1 MISLPV
7 IDAPHSGLNYKMW
20 RSQPH
25 LEQDPDLV
33 EIASE
38 ELIPGASDAPSG
50 SNRRHFMQLLGA
62 SMAMAGL
69 AACRRPV
76 EYIMPFSD
84 RPEELIPGV
93 PLRYATAMNF
103 RGVAHPLLAKSYDGR
118 PVKVEGNP
126 EHPNAS
132 GSSGVF
138 EQASLLQLYD
148 PDRSKTILRIG
159 SPASWEDFL
168 SLCQQIQT
176 GNRRVA
182 VLAAPDSSPT
192 RTRLQAQLET
202 QFPDATWVN
211 YRSEGDDAEALGLQL
226 VYGQALRPVYDFENA
241 DVIVSLDADFLG
253 SHARNGDW
261 NAYSFAQ
268 GRKLNGAKDQMNRLY
283 VAESTY
289 SSTGTLADHRRRM
302 RSDAISRFAS
312 QLASALGIY
321 SGETPDDF
329 ASSVAADLQS
339 SGGQCIV
346 LAGETQP
353 PEIHALCALMNDA
366 LGAVGTTVTLLDTE
380 SSAQISQS
388 QALPDLVEEM
398 EAGQVDLLLMLG
410 VNPVYDAPAALNFQE
425 AMGRVTDTIHIGL
438 HVDETAQASTWH
450 LPLAHYLEAWGDGR
464 SWNGTLTAVQPLIAP
479 LYEDAKSEIELLS
492 ALITGQTA
500 RGYDLVRE
508 TWTPAL
514 EGQDFESA
522 WRRVLHDGYLQDT
535 GYSSVI
541 PEVPPETLID
551 QMVSASILNA
561 TALMTSEDS
570 SDGQLPSSN
579 NNLELV
585 VRLDP
590 TILDGSF
597 ANNAWCQE
605 LPDPVTKIVWDNVAV
620 LSPKTAKDYG
630 LVCEYSKGRYY
641 ADVVSFT
648 ANGQTIELPIWILP
662 GHADDTISITMG
674 YGRTISTTRPERN
687 TPFWDKDDETDIY
700 ARGTLATGVGTN
712 VSTLR
717 DIHSHPVIPG
727 VELQATGR
735 KWTIVTTQD
744 HGILDT
750 DARPII
756 RMATLDEYQEDPAF
770 AIQDEAPTPSSDVK
784 TDFQDYPELWKNNHP
799 SKSPAFRDSDYWQ
812 NQWGMVIDLNTC
824 TGCNACV
831 VACQAENNIQVVGK
845 EEVGNGRELH
855 WLRIDRYFVTEGE
868 TDLDADPQIVMQPMP
883 CQHCENA
890 PCESVCPVAATV
902 HSPDGT
908 NQMIYNRCIGT
919 RYCANNCP
927 YKVRRYN
934 FYNWSKTIPETVQ
947 MAQNPNVSIRFRG
960 VMEKCSFCIQRIRE
974 TQKRAGLEKR
984 SLHRDEV
991 ATACQQA
998 CSAESIIFGD
1008 LNDDQSLVS
1017 QAMRNPRGY
1026 KLLAELNVKPRV
1038 SYLARVRN
1046 PNQDLEPAG

>member
-1 MISLPV
+1 MISLPI
-7 IDAPHSGLNYKMW
+7 IDGISSGSDRKLW
-20 RSQPH
+20 RSRPH
-25 LEQDPDLV
+25 LEQNPDLM
-33 EIASE
+33 EMASE

-50 SNRRHFMQLLGA
+50 SGRRHFMQLLGA

-93 PLRYATAMNF
+93 PLHYATAMNF
-103 RGVAHPLLAKSYDGR
+103 RGVARPLLVKSHDGR
-118 PVKVEGNP
+118 PIKIEGNP

-148 PDRSKTILRIG
+148 PDRSKNILRTG
-159 SPASWEDFL
+159 SRANWNDFL
-168 SLCQQIQT
+168 SLCQRVQT
-176 GNRRVA
+176 GNRRIA
-182 VLAAPDSSPT
+182 VLATPDSSPT
-192 RTRLQAQLET
+192 RDRLRTQLESL
-202 QFPDATWVN
+202 FPDVRWVE
-211 YRSEGDDAEALGLQL
+211 YRSEGDDTETLGLQMA
-226 VYGQALRPVYDFENA
+226 YGLPLRPIYDFQNA

-253 SHARNGDW
+253 THAKNGGW
-261 NAYSFAQ
+261 NTYSFAQ
-268 GRKLNGAKDQMNRLY
+268 GRRLSSAQDRMSRLY

-289 SSTGTLADHRRRM
+289 TSTGTMADHRRRM
-302 RSDAISRFAS
+302 RSDAISELAS

-321 SGETPDDF
+321 AGTSPDAF
-329 ASSVAADLQS
+329 ASSIANDLQNT
-339 SGGQCIV
+339 GGRCLIV
-346 LAGETQP
+346 AGETQP
-353 PEIHALCALMNDA
+353 AEVHALCALMNNA
-366 LGAVGTTVTLLDTE
+366 LGAVGTAVTLLDTG
-380 SSAQISQS
+380 APTQVPQS
-388 QALPDLVEEM
+388 QALPALVEDM
-398 EAGQVDLLLMLG
+398 RAGQIDLLLMLG
-410 VNPVYDAPAALNFQE
+410 VNPAYDAPPALNFQE
-425 AMGRVTDTIHIGL
+425 AMGRVPDTVHAGI

-450 LPLAHYLEAWGDGR
+450 IPLAHYLETWGDAR
-464 SWNGTLTAVQPLIAP
+464 SWDGTLTPVQPLIAP
-479 LYEDAKSEIELLS
+479 LYEDARSEIELLS
-492 ALITGQTA
+492 ALISEQPTK
-500 RGYDLVRE
+500 GYDLVRE
-508 TWTPAL
+508 TWTPVLA
-514 EGQDFESA
+514 GQDFEAA
-522 WRRVLHDGYLQDT
+522 WRNTLHNGYLQNSGFT
-535 GYSSVI
+535 SVT
-541 PEVPPETLID
+541 PE
-551 QMVSASILNA
+551 A
-561 TALMTSEDS
+561 TF
-570 SDGQLPSSN
+570 DGQLPESDAG
-579 NNLELV
+579 LELV
-585 VRLDP
+585 LRLDP

-605 LPDPVTKIVWDNVAV
+605 LPDPITKIVWDNVAV
-620 LSPKTAKDYG
+620 LSPKTAEDYG
-630 LVCEYSKGRYY
+630 LACKYSKGRYHS
-641 ADVVSFT
+641 DVVRI
-648 ANGQTIELPIWILP
+648 AVNGQEVELPIWILP
-662 GHADDTISITMG
+662 GHADNTISVTLG
-674 YGRTISTTRPERN
+674 YGREISTTRPERD

-712 VSTLR
+712 VSKLKNLLAQ
-717 DIHSHPVIPG
+717 PVSSG
-727 VELQATGR
+727 VELTATGR

-750 DARPII
+750 EARPII
-756 RMATLDEYQEDPAF
+756 RMATLDEYRNDPAF
-770 AIQDEAPTPSSDVK
+770 PLQDEAPTPSSDAK
-784 TDFQDYPELWKNNHP
+784 TDFQDYPELWKDRHP
-799 SKSPAFRDSDYWQ
+799 SKTPAFRDSDYWQ

-824 TGCNACV
+824 TGCNACI

-845 EEVGNGRELH
+845 KEVGNGRELH
-855 WLRIDRYFVTEGE
+855 WLRIDRYFVTEGSTE
-868 TDLDADPQIVMQPMP
+868 LDADPQIVMQPMP

-984 SLHRDEV
+984 PLHRDEV

-1008 LNDDQSLVS
+1008 LNDDQSQVS
-1017 QAMRNPRGY
+1017 RAMQNPRGY
-1026 KLLAELNVKPRV
+1026 KLLAELNIKPRV

-1046 PNQDLEPAG
+1046 PNQNLEPAEVS

>member
-7 IDAPHSGLNYKMW
+7 IDAPTRDLNRRLW
-20 RSQPH
+20 RSRPH
-25 LEQDPDLV
+25 LDQDPDLI
-33 EIASE
+33 EMASE
-38 ELIPGASDAPSG
+38 ELIPGASDTPSG

-103 RGVAHPLLAKSYDGR
+103 RGIARPLLAKSYDGR
-118 PVKVEGNP
+118 PVKIEGNP

-148 PDRSKTILRIG
+148 PDRSKNILRTG
-159 SPASWEDFL
+159 SPASWNDFL
-168 SLCQQIQT
+168 TLCEQIQI
-176 GNRRVA
+176 GNRRIA
-182 VLAAPDSSPT
+182 VLASPDSSPT
-192 RTRLQAQLET
+192 RNRLRTQLET
-202 QFPDATWVN
+202 QFPGATWIE
-211 YRSEGDDAEALGLQL
+211 YRSEGDDVETLGLQMI
-226 VYGQALRPVYDFENA
+226 YGQALRPVYDFANA
-241 DVIVSLDADFLG
+241 DVIVSLDANFLG
-253 SHARNGDW
+253 PHARNGDW
-261 NAYSFAQ
+261 NTRSFAQ
-268 GRKLNGAKDQMNRLY
+268 SRKLNGADDQMSRLY

-289 SSTGTLADHRRRM
+289 TSTGTLADHRKRM
-302 RSDAISRFAS
+302 RSNDISGLANQIAS
-312 QLASALGIY
+312 FLGIH
-321 SGETPDDF
+321 SGETPDAF
-329 ASSVAADLQS
+329 AASIAADLQNAN
-339 SGGQCIV
+339 GRCLI

-353 PEIHALCALMNDA
+353 AEVHALCALMNET
-366 LGAVGTTVTLLDTE
+366 LGAIGTTVTLLDTE
-380 SSAQISQS
+380 VPMQIPQS
-388 QALPDLVEEM
+388 QAFPELIEEM
-398 EAGQVDLLLMLG
+398 EAGQIDLLLMLG
-410 VNPVYDAPAALNFQE
+410 VNPVYDAPSSLNFPE
-425 AMGRVTDTIHIGL
+425 AMSRVMETIHVGL
-438 HVDETAQASTWH
+438 HVDETARMSTWH
-450 LPLAHYLEAWGDGR
+450 LPLTHYLEAWGDGR
-464 SWNGTLTAVQPLIAP
+464 SWDGTLTVAQPLIAP
-479 LYEDAKSEIELLS
+479 LYEDAKSEIEVLHTLVN
-492 ALITGQTA
+492 GQHTK
-500 RGYDLVRE
+500 GYDLVRE
-508 TWTPAL
+508 TWTPVL
-514 EGQDFESA
+514 EDQNFESA
-522 WRRVLHDGYLQDT
+522 WRRTLHDGYLQDT
-535 GYSSVI
+535 GFASVT
-541 PEVPPETLID
+541 PA
-551 QMVSASILNA
+551 ASF
-561 TALMTSEDS
+561 
-570 SDGQLPSSN
+570 DGQLATPDN
-579 NNLELV
+579 RLELV
-585 VRLDP
+585 FRLDP

-605 LPDPVTKIVWDNVAV
+605 LPDPITKIVWDNVAV
-620 LSPKTAKDYG
+620 ISPKTAEDYG

-641 ADVVSFT
+641 ADVVT
-648 ANGQTIELPIWILP
+648 LAADGQEIELPIWILP
-662 GHADDTISITMG
+662 GHADNTISVTMG
-674 YGRTISTTRPERN
+674 YGREISTTRPERD

-712 VSTLR
+712 VSKLR
-717 DIHSHPVIPG
+717 NLLAQPVLTG
-727 VELQATGR
+727 VELTATGR

-750 DARPII
+750 EARPLI
-756 RMATLDEYQEDPAF
+756 RMATLDEYRQDPAF
-770 AIQDEAPTPSSDVK
+770 ALQDEAPTPSSDMK

-799 SKSPAFRDSDYWQ
+799 AKSPAYRDSDYWQ

-824 TGCNACV
+824 TGCNACI

-845 EEVGNGRELH
+845 KEVGNGRELH
-855 WLRIDRYFVTEGE
+855 WLRVDRYFLSEGDM
-868 TDLDADPQIVMQPMP
+868 DLDADPQIVMQPMP

-934 FYNWSKTIPETVQ
+934 FYNWSKTIPDTVQ

-984 SLHRDEV
+984 PLHRDEV

-998 CSAESIIFGD
+998 CSAESITFGD
-1008 LNDDQSLVS
+1008 LNDDQSKVS

-1046 PNQDLEPAG
+1046 PNQDLEPVG